1 MDVFVWNGSGK
12 VVDMADCESK
22 GRLEQNQQLNSLN
35 KDLAADNDLMMEQIL
50 ENLNTTPIG
59 QVLKTIAS
67 LPELR
72 RQKVLHVRQQ
82 ITEGR
87 YNLSERLDIAL
98 DRVLEDLTT

>member
-1 MDVFVWNGSGK
+1 M
-12 VVDMADCESK
+12 
-22 GRLEQNQQLNSLN
+22 NSSN

-72 RQKVLHVRQQ
+72 RQKILNVRRQ